1 MTGDLARMA
10 EIRYGEMPKLTEELN
25 SKIDKLK
32 KIQKNKRVLREEVTE
47 EDIAM
52 VVAR

>member
-1 MTGDLARMA
+1 MA